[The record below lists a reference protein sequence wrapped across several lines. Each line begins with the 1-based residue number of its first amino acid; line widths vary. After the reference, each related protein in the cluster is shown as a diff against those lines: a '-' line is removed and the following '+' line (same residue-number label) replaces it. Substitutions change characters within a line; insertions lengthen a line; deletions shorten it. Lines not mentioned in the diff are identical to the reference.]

1 MLASFLKGMVQ
12 DSNASCIDVALD
24 ALLAFAENY
33 INASEYAADL
43 APLVVAKGLSGRPG
57 TITRAEEALLKLM
70 EVMAPSY
77 LYMATFNVLL
87 YVIYSILE
95 TFSSVSDTNSA

>member
-1 MLASFLKGMVQ
+1 MVQ

-24 ALLAFAENY
+24 TLLVFAENY
-33 INASEYAADL
+33 VNASEYTEDL

-70 EVMAPSY
+70 EVMATSY
-77 LYMATFNVLL
+77 F
-87 YVIYSILE
+87 ILC
-95 TFSSVSDTNSA
+95 SVY